1 MQCITITQ
9 NEFSKAVYFYLENLG
24 KKRSSQGSKVKT
36 AFTAS
41 WRKETA
47 QFKSREI

>member
-1 MQCITITQ
+1 MNFLKLCIFI
-9 NEFSKAVYFYLENLG
+9 SKNLG